1 MTQCH
6 TLKIAIVH
14 DWLTSPGGA
23 ERVLEQMI
31 AQYPTADIF
40 TVCDFLDPKHRAG
53 LRGKRVRTTFV
64 QRLPFAKQIYRS
76 YLPLMPIAI
85 EQIDLSA
92 YDLIISSSYAVA
104 KGVITGPDQIHVSYV
119 HTPVRYAWH
128 LQFQYL
134 WESRLHKGIRGWIP
148 KAFLHYIRLWDLSS
162 AAGVDVFVAN
172 SEHVAR
178 QVRRLYRRDCEVLYP
193 PVDVENLPFNETKQ
207 NYFMTASRLVPYKR
221 IDLIVKAFAKMP
233 ERKLVVVGDGPERER
248 IETAARGYE
257 NIEILGYQG
266 KAELNQL
273 MSEARAF
280 VFAAI
285 EDFGIAPVEAQ
296 ACGTPV
302 IGLAKGG
309 LLESISPL
317 ESEAPTGVFFLEQTE
332 EAIIEAVEL
341 FEREQSK
348 IIPMNCRRN
357 AERFTSEHFRAGLVE
372 IISEHMK
379 LGQSPSS
386 AFCLTTM

>member
-1 MTQCH
+1 
-6 TLKIAIVH
+6 
-14 DWLTSPGGA
+14 
-23 ERVLEQMI
+23 
-31 AQYPTADIF
+31 
-40 TVCDFLDPKHRAG
+40 
-53 LRGKRVRTTFV
+53 
-64 QRLPFAKQIYRS
+64 
-76 YLPLMPIAI
+76 
-85 EQIDLSA
+85 
-92 YDLIISSSYAVA
+92 
-104 KGVITGPDQIHVSYV
+104 
-119 HTPVRYAWH
+119 
-128 LQFQYL
+128 
-134 WESRLHKGIRGWIP
+134 
-148 KAFLHYIRLWDLSS
+148 
-162 AAGVDVFVAN
+162 
-172 SEHVAR
+172 
-178 QVRRLYRRDCEVLYP
+178 VLYP
-193 PVDVENLPFNETKQ
+193 PVDVENLPFKETKQ
-207 NYFMTASRLVPYKR
+207 DYFMTASRLVPYKR
-221 IDLIVKAFAKMP
+221 IDLIVKAFAQMP

-248 IETAARGYE
+248 IETAARGYK

-317 ESEAPTGVFFLEQTE
+317 ESEAPTGVFFFEQTE
-332 EAIIEAVEL
+332 EAIVEAVEL

-372 IISEHMK
+372 IIAEHMK

-386 AFCLTTM
+386 AFCFTTM